1 MPEIIMYFNK
11 EQKLNTVYSLSSEP
25 RTIEVG

>member
-1 MPEIIMYFNK
+1 MTEIIMYFNK
-11 EQKLNTVYSLSSEP
+11 EQKLNTVSLSSEP